1 MKTIKIVS
9 FVVALLG
16 GAMAVAAD
24 LSPTNADPAIIAVVT
39 KLRKLYPATNFKEI
53 RSTPMAGIYE
63 VVMGQ
68 NIAYVDDSG
77 RYFVFGHLFDMKEQ
91 RDLSEER
98 MTIARKTDFNALP
111 FKDAIV
117 IVKGNGK
124 RKMAVFSDPDCPF
137 CKQLEATLSS
147 VNDVTIYTF
156 LFPLESLH
164 PDARRKAVGVWCS
177 KDRAKAWDDL
187 MHRGTVPT
195 AACEDTPIER
205 NLRLAGELGITGTP
219 TIIFENGA
227 SVPGAP
233 KPDQLNRMLGGVK

>member
-1 MKTIKIVS
+1 MKTIRIACLLA
-9 FVVALLG
+9 ALSC
-16 GAMAVAAD
+16 AATG
-24 LSPTNADPAIIAVVT
+24 LAAELKPVNADPAMIAVAT
-39 KLRKLYPATNFKEI
+39 KLKKLYPATNFKEI
-53 RSTPMAGIYE
+53 RSTPMTGIYE

-68 NIAYVDDSG
+68 NIAYVEESG
-77 RYFVFGHLFDMKEQ
+77 RYFVFGHLFDMREQ

-98 MTIARKTDFNALP
+98 MTSARQMDFNALP
-111 FKDAIV
+111 LKDAI
-117 IVKGNGK
+117 ITVKGNGK

-137 CKQLEATLSS
+137 CKQLESALSS
-147 VNDVTIYTF
+147 VSDVTIYTF

-177 KDRAKAWDDL
+177 KDRARAWDDL

-195 AACEDTPIER
+195 EACEDTPIER

-219 TIIFENGA
+219 TIIFESGA

-233 KPDQLNRMLGGVK
+233 KSDQLNRMLGSAK

>member
-1 MKTIKIVS
+1 MRTIKILS
-9 FVVALLG
+9 FVAALSN

-24 LSPTNADPAIIAVVT
+24 LNPINADPAIIGVVT
-39 KLRKLYPATNFKEI
+39 NLRKLYPATNFKEI
-53 RSTPMAGIYE
+53 RSTPMTGIYE

-68 NIAYVDDSG
+68 NIAYVDESG
-77 RYFVFGHLFDMKEQ
+77 RYFVFGHLFDMREQ

-98 MTIARKTDFNALP
+98 ITSARQMDFNALP
-111 FKDAIV
+111 LKDAI
-117 IVKGNGK
+117 ITVKGNGK

-137 CKQLEATLSS
+137 CKQLEGTLAS
-147 VNDVTIYTF
+147 VNDVTINTF

-177 KDRAKAWDDL
+177 KDRARAWDDL

-195 AACEDTPIER
+195 EACEDTPIER

-219 TIIFENGA
+219 TIIFESGA

-233 KPDQLNRMLGGVK
+233 KPDQLNRMLGSTK